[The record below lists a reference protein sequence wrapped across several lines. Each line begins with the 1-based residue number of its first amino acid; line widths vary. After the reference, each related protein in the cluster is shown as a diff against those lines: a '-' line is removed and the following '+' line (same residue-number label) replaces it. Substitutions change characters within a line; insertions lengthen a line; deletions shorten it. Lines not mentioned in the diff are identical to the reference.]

1 MMKKIFAVVFAM
13 VLIQWSFQI
22 SYGQRLTIKIGEDID
37 LNSLKHSFANPP
49 LKYRMLQMNHRLKLD
64 GTLDSL
70 KKYGYGGVV
79 SNVGF
84 EGYLQNED
92 EWKRFQECLKACRD
106 LGLDYWLY
114 DEKGYPSGKAGGL
127 TLKDHPEFETSGIL
141 CSRTE
146 GKGTITQT
154 MPLGRRYTDEPLLI
168 CAAPVEKGLYDFSK
182 MIDLTVQ
189 KKPGSNVVTWSAP
202 DSQQWGILS
211 FHLKKMYEG
220 THIETN
226 VSDTNR
232 YINIID
238 KEAVARFISVTHEAY
253 KKRAPA
259 EMSGYIHAVFTDE
272 PSLMTSYLKND
283 PTVLPAIP
291 WSWTFRAG
299 FKAKFG
305 YDIVPSLPF
314 LFEDGGKETVFKRL
328 DYWSFVSQLIEENY
342 YGQIQN
348 WCRANGPAA
357 SGHGLLEESLYWH
370 AVYEGNLYRD
380 LRRMDLPGLD
390 MLTSDATALA
400 RSTQIPGPKLV
411 SSVTHMTGKVENMS
425 ETSAHQQKAVKI
437 PVSFG
442 MRLATV
448 GYEYVLGLTRV
459 TSYYGYDEFTN
470 SERKIF
476 NDYIGR
482 LGLLLTKGK
491 HKADVAVYYP
501 IQTMWGSITP
511 TKKTTWEPPEPMRT
525 ESLQDSLVKNKG
537 LYLTTHIIP
546 YNSGLPLAQKVDAA
560 FGEVSLELLAGQL
573 DFDYLDDQAISE
585 AKLKNGEMNI
595 QGESFSCLVLPETR
609 IIPLSTYRK
618 MADFVSGGGH
628 LVVFGELPKL
638 GMNERDT
645 KDVIQISAQLKQSGN
660 VKIVTSIPE
669 IQQAV
674 SGFISPDIT
683 LDKPCRELFYNHR
696 TDEKGDIYYLINLTD
711 QSVEREVTFRAI
723 GNIEIWNPIN
733 GEIQPAEGI
742 LKNRKTILKIRLNS
756 YESRFILFKR

>member
-1 MMKKIFAVVFAM
+1 MNELITVVFVM
-13 VLIQWSFQI
+13 ILIQCSFQS
-22 SYGQRLTIKIGEDID
+22 SYGQRLTIKIGQDID

-49 LKYRMLQMNHRLKLD
+49 VQYRMLQISHRLKPD

-84 EGYLQNED
+84 GNYLQDKD
-92 EWKRFQECLKACRD
+92 EWKLLQENVSYCRK

-127 TLKDHPEFETSGIL
+127 TLKDHPEFETTGIL
-141 CSRTE
+141 CARTE
-146 GKGTITQT
+146 GKGAISHT
-154 MPLGRRYTDEPLLI
+154 MPTGKRYIDEPIFI
-168 CAAPVEKGLYDFSK
+168 CAAPVKNGLYDFSK
-182 MIDLTVQ
+182 LIDLSVQ
-189 KKPGSNVVTWSAP
+189 KKQVSNVVSWSAP

-220 THIETN
+220 THIQTN
-226 VSDTNR
+226 ESDSNR
-232 YINIID
+232 YINVID
-238 KEAVARFISVTHEAY
+238 KDAVARFISVTHEAY
-253 KKRAPA
+253 KKWIPA
-259 EMSGYIHAVFTDE
+259 EVSGYIHAVFTDE
-272 PSLMTSYLKND
+272 PSLMTSYMRND
-283 PTVLPAIP
+283 RTILPAIP
-291 WSWTFRAG
+291 WSRSFRLQ
-299 FKAKFG
+299 FMAKFG

-314 LFEDGGKETVFKRL
+314 LFEDGGKETVYKRL

-370 AVYEGNLYRD
+370 AVYEGNLYSD

-400 RSTQIPGPKLV
+400 HSTQIPVPKLI
-411 SSVTHMTGKVENMS
+411 SSVTHMSGKIENMS
-425 ETSAHQQKAVKI
+425 ETSAQYQMTTKL

-482 LGLLLTKGK
+482 LGLLLTRGK

-525 ESLQDSLVKNKG
+525 ESVPDSIKKSTE
-537 LYLTTHIIP
+537 LYLTSHIIRYRP
-546 YNSGLPLAQKVDAA
+546 DLPNSQRVDAA
-560 FGEVSLELLAGQL
+560 FGEVSRELLANQF
-573 DFDYLDDQAISE
+573 DFDYLDDQAIMESVINEGNLRIKME
-585 AKLKNGEMNI
+585 A
-595 QGESFSCLVLPETR
+595 FRCLVLPETR

-618 MADFVSGGGH
+618 IADFVSDGGY
-628 LVVFGELPKL
+628 LVVFGELPQL
-638 GMNERDT
+638 GMNEQET
-645 KDVIQISAQLKQSGN
+645 KDVIQLSVLMRQSKN
-660 VKIVTSIPE
+660 VTIVTQIGQ

-674 SGFISPDIT
+674 KGYVVPD
-683 LDKPCRELFYNHR
+683 LSLYKPCRELFYDHR
-696 TDEKGDIYYLINLTD
+696 TDDHSDIYYLINLSD
-711 QSVEREVTFRAI
+711 QPVEREATFRTS
-723 GNIEIWNPIN
+723 GNIEIWNPLN
-733 GEIQPAEGI
+733 GEILPAQGI
-742 LKNRKTILKIRLNS
+742 FKNGKNTLEIRLYP
-756 YESRFILFKR
+756 YESRFILFKH